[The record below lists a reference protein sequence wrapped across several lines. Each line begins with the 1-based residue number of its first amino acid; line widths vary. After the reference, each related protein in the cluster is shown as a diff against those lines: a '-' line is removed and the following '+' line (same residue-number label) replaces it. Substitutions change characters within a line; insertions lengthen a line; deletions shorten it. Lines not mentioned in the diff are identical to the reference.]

1 MPTYPLFFR
10 RISLHFNTWPTF
22 REFWFDASQWV
33 LLTSMQVYFS
43 SPEDRL
49 AFSSCLMTEMS
60 PLTDFF
66 VGSVCMHRPKTDTKP
81 HFSALCQLHDS
92 HSSPMAAG
100 LSKCLDDLLGQM
112 IYEDGQTIWFFLFL
126 ITCVQTSWEECEQ
139 KTWVIIGNEGDEDV
153 DDDDD
158 NFDINKQK
166 VRFIK
171 RGTNT
176 IQFLITSSPFSL
188 SKTSTHSVL
197 GHG

>member
-22 REFWFDASQWV
+22 REFWFDASQGV

-81 HFSALCQLHDS
+81 HFSALC
-92 HSSPMAAG
+92 
-100 LSKCLDDLLGQM
+100 
-112 IYEDGQTIWFFLFL
+112 
-126 ITCVQTSWEECEQ
+126 
-139 KTWVIIGNEGDEDV
+139 
-153 DDDDD
+153 
-158 NFDINKQK
+158 
-166 VRFIK
+166 
-171 RGTNT
+171 
-176 IQFLITSSPFSL
+176 
-188 SKTSTHSVL
+188 
-197 GHG
+197 